1 MNPESKFTGGGEP
14 VDQNLFK
21 TMSIRRIFGLLATLI
36 FLGAI
41 WGKRH
46 SLEALFVHANPPPK
60 QIQFDNG
67 LGAAVIRSCSMRQSN
82 GLLRMAE
89 SNYVAVFMSDSFTR
103 IIARQNVV
111 H

>member
-1 MNPESKFTGGGEP
+1 MNPESKFTGNGEP

-36 FLGAI
+36 FLSAI

-46 SLEALFVHANPPPK
+46 SLEALFVRANPPPK

-67 LGAAVIRSCSMRQSN
+67 LGAAVIRNCSMRQSN

-89 SNYVAVFMSDSFTR
+89 SNYVAVSMSDSFTS
-103 IIARQNVV
+103 IIVRQNVV